1 MSLREEFEKKCKKC
15 DDYGYYRCT
24 QPTKGVRC
32 FINWFEKRDE
42 EKENNHRCFDY
53 YRRLSNKKLICAKC
67 GRIVKPVREREFIK
81 QLIDKYTEKDKE
93 I

>member
-1 MSLREEFEKKCKKC
+1 MIDWEES
-15 DDYGYYRCT
+15 
-24 QPTKGVRC
+24 
-32 FINWFEKRDE
+32 
-42 EKENNHRCFDY
+42 NHRCFDY